1 MNKIDTNLNYKPK
14 SIIVG
19 GEIHEKFKTLCKGK
33 CMKIGAVVE
42 NLMFL
47 YLTNSKEIQKL
58 IDTLKENK

>member
-1 MNKIDTNLNYKPK
+1 
-14 SIIVG
+14 
-19 GEIHEKFKTLCKGK
+19 
-33 CMKIGAVVE
+33 MKIGAVVE